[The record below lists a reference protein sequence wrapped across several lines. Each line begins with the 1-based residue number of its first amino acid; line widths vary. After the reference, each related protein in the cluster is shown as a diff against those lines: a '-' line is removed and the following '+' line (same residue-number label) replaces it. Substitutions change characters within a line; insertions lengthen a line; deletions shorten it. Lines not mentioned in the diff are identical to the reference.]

1 MIIRTVI
8 VLLALV
14 LSGCSFVGDM
24 QEMSAQQSQLQEK
37 IKEQHGW
44 DVQVGWNIHNGVLT
58 NVTVMVETQTV
69 AGLQVSEVEAALKTA
84 VSESF
89 EEEPKALVIQIIST
103 YPIAD
108 QN

>member
-58 NVTVMVETQTV
+58 NVTVMVETLTV

-103 YPIAD
+103 YSE
-108 QN
+108 QG